1 MIDLPAATVVHRRLP
16 KEAFYKK
23 LALNTA
29 MKDKFVSDVESI
41 FVENSLTKDNLN
53 LADDSEVKEIL
64 VLSLTL
70 KKQDFDDKILEVI
83 ARQNPHKLVFLM
95 KFAEQSQLAL
105 YSGKLYKTNWQ
116 NDNEQQHLSA
126 NGFTLEQIYNNFIE
140 QIALFDERA
149 EKVEDCSINE
159 RLALQEQ
166 ILKLEQRIKK
176 LEADTWKEQQPR
188 KQFDMF
194 TKLKKYKE
202 ELENLKH
209 GQA

>member
-70 KKQDFDDKILEVI
+70 KKQFFDDKILEVI

-149 EKVEDCSINE
+149 EKREDRSINE

-202 ELENLKH
+202 E
-209 GQA
+209 

>member
-116 NDNEQQHLSA
+116 NDNEQHLSD

>member
-1 MIDLPAATVVHRRLP
+1 MIDLPAATVVHRWLP

-70 KKQDFDDKILEVI
+70 KKQDFDDRILEVI
-83 ARQNPHKLVFLM
+83 ARQNQHKLVFLM

-105 YSGKLYKTNWQ
+105 YRGKLYKTRWQ
-116 NDNEQQHLSA
+116 NDSEQHLCA
-126 NGFTLEQIYNNFIE
+126 KGFTLEQIYNNFIE

-149 EKVEDCSINE
+149 EKRENRSINE

-166 ILKLEQRIKK
+166 ILKLEKRIEK

-202 ELENLKH
+202 ELENLKR

>member
-70 KKQDFDDKILEVI
+70 KKQFFDDKILEVI

-176 LEADTWKEQQPR
+176 LEADTWKEQSQV
-188 KQFDMF
+188 
-194 TKLKKYKE
+194 
-202 ELENLKH
+202 H
-209 GQA
+209 IVGVI

>member
-70 KKQDFDDKILEVI
+70 KKQFFDDKILEII

-105 YSGKLYKTNWQ
+105 YSGKLNKTRWQ
-116 NDNEQQHLSA
+116 NDGDHRLSA

-140 QIALFDERA
+140 QIALYDERA
-149 EKVEDCSINE
+149 EIVAERSINE

>member
-116 NDNEQQHLSA
+116 NDNEQHLSA
-126 NGFTLEQIYNNFIE
+126 DTQSW
-140 QIALFDERA
+140 
-149 EKVEDCSINE
+149 CS
-159 RLALQEQ
+159 
-166 ILKLEQRIKK
+166 
-176 LEADTWKEQQPR
+176 
-188 KQFDMF
+188 
-194 TKLKKYKE
+194 
-202 ELENLKH
+202 
-209 GQA
+209 

>member
-70 KKQDFDDKILEVI
+70 KKQGFDDKILEVI

-116 NDNEQQHLSA
+116 NDNEQHLSA

-166 ILKLEQRIKK
+166 ILKLEQKIKK
-176 LEADTWKEQQPR
+176 LEADSWKEQQPR
-188 KQFDMF
+188 KQFEMF

>member
-1 MIDLPAATVVHRRLP
+1 MPAATVVHRRLP

-70 KKQDFDDKILEVI
+70 KKQFFDDKILEVI